1 METVDLR
8 EAKWRYR
15 WNSIKEK
22 CHNGVKWCVENKELA
37 IPAAVLATTSIK
49 GVTRIT
55 SKMIQNHAVN
65 KEIAFKERTIYDHS
79 LGRYVELKKPLTNA
93 QALTIEER
101 KAQGEKLHVILN
113 DMGLLK
119 RK

>member
-15 WNSIKEK
+15 WQNIKDK
-22 CHNGVKWCVENKELA
+22 ASNISRTIVENKEVVVPVALA
-37 IPAAVLATTSIK
+37 VGATAK
-49 GVTRIT
+49 GT
-55 SKMIQNHAVN
+55 SKIVSKLIQNHAVN

-79 LGRYVELKKPLTNA
+79 LGRYIELKKPLTNA

-119 RK
+119 NR

>member
-15 WNSIKEK
+15 WNNFKEGAK
-22 CHNGVKWCVENKELA
+22 KVGRTIVENKE
-37 IPAAVLATTSIK
+37 AAVPLIIAGAGTVK
-49 GVTRIT
+49 GITRVA
-55 SKMIQNHAVN
+55 SKAIQHHAVT
-65 KEIAFKERTIYDHS
+65 KEIAYKERTIYDHS

-93 QALTIEER
+93 QALSIEER
-101 KAQGEKLHVILN
+101 RAQGEKLHVILN

-119 RK
+119 K